1 MSSRRYDWCSQNV
14 PCWRKTCVWSAGL
27 LIKFNLKNPSW
38 QGAAILKIEKLR
50 YLMMQKKCGYA
61 PVHDSLIVQEF
72 HPVFFCLWQRKCL
85 LFGSQRTKQLV
96 CFRRVVDFTYFTLWL
111 VMHGELTPFL
121 LHLSIAMIDWGMT
134 VIFMPPPHI
143 LWAVAAQFFALFIHL
158 CTCMHPGRGILRLA
172 CRRLVVFCFYLS
184 VTHAINIG
192 LDCRLRTCCTKDYG
206 CSIIAKYRWGGKC
219 CPFWLV
225 SHYIFKKYRMG
236 TQSLWIDSIKLF
248 FIYLLVLC
256 VPSVLWRCWW
266 GGRKG
271 VRPVK
276 KWVVGCWYGYL
287 SGARCRLA
295 YGPVDA
301 TATHCLLLQ

>member
-134 VIFMPPPHI
+134 VIFMPPPHP
-143 LWAVAAQFFALFIHL
+143 V
-158 CTCMHPGRGILRLA
+158 GRGSTI
-172 CRRLVVFCFYLS
+172 FCI
-184 VTHAINIG
+184 VH
-192 LDCRLRTCCTKDYG
+192 
-206 CSIIAKYRWGGKC
+206 
-219 CPFWLV
+219 
-225 SHYIFKKYRMG
+225 
-236 TQSLWIDSIKLF
+236 
-248 FIYLLVLC
+248 
-256 VPSVLWRCWW
+256 PSV
-266 GGRKG
+266 
-271 VRPVK
+271 
-276 KWVVGCWYGYL
+276 YL
-287 SGARCRLA
+287 HASGSRHSPTGLPSTCSFFVFIFLSHMQSTLDWI
-295 YGPVDA
+295 VD
-301 TATHCLLLQ
+301 